1 MVKTCIFVNLPR
13 ITFLFSILLC
23 LILINIQPAFSD
35 IYSNNTNPQ
44 VTSPENSLPQ
54 NTLTV
59 STDKSH
65 YTDGD
70 MIAVSGLVGY
80 QIPGFPVIIR
90 IQTPN
95 GNLLSTQQVT
105 VSSDGTY
112 SKFIYAGGNSW
123 LQEGTYTIFAQYGV
137 KNISAQTTFD
147 FKKSIP
153 QVTQQPQ
160 TTGQPQ
166 TYQQPTTTGQP
177 STYQQPQTSPSQIIQ
192 QNNPE
197 PQMKIDL
204 SGNNLFVIV
213 GAIIAVVAGITIYFV
228 SSSSG
233 KRSKREDMLQDKR
246 EEMMRAEREDMLLD
260 EKTTTERAEKEA
272 SERGE
277 NESIQRNDK
286 ALEIHD
292 EEQYEN
298 MDDNG
303 IPIPYISD
311 DLQTIIEINYD
322 EKMKAK
328 SRIFVS
334 KKQSSKPDSSPL
346 EQDRAKF
353 KSEQIKG
360 KDITG
365 YVSENWVRFK
375 MDVKKF
381 KTSHAR
387 WVYGGNK
394 EIGTDD
400 LPGYSLMVTFG
411 SNEKT
416 FKSLVIQAL
425 QKNGFGCL
433 VGNTSATCHLR
444 EEYPTEEKARQVL
457 EDICKSVNS
466 KLYP

>member
-1 MVKTCIFVNLPR
+1 MKV
-13 ITFLFSILLC
+13 LFGILLC
-23 LILINIQPAFSD
+23 LVLINIQPGFSD
-35 IYSNNTNPQ
+35 IYSNNTNQ
-44 VTSPENSLPQ
+44 RVTSPENSLPQ

-65 YTDGD
+65 YTDKD
-70 MIAVSGLVGY
+70 MIVVSGLVGY
-80 QIPGFPVIIR
+80 PIPGFPVIIR

-95 GNLLSTQQVT
+95 GNLLSTQQVM

-147 FKKSIP
+147 FKKSITP
-153 QVTQQPQ
+153 VTQQPQ

-166 TYQQPTTTGQP
+166 TYQQPTTAGQP

-192 QNNPE
+192 QSNPE

-213 GAIIAVVAGITIYFV
+213 GAIIAAIAGIAIYFV

-246 EEMMRAEREDMLLD
+246 EEMMRVEREDMLLD

-272 SERGE
+272 MLRAEIEASERGE
-277 NESIQRNDK
+277 NESIQQNDK
-286 ALEIHD
+286 ALEIKD

-298 MDDNG
+298 TNDID
-303 IPIPYISD
+303 IPIPYISE
-311 DLQTIIEINYD
+311 DLETTITINYGQR
-322 EKMKAK
+322 MKTK
-328 SRIFVS
+328 NRIFVS
-334 KKQSSKPDSSPL
+334 KKQSTKPNSSPL
-346 EQDRAKF
+346 EQDRAQF

-360 KDITG
+360 KDVTG
-365 YVSENWVRFK
+365 YVGENWVRFK
-375 MDVKKF
+375 IGIKKF
-381 KTSHAR
+381 RTSHAR
-387 WVYGGNK
+387 FVYGGNK

-400 LPGYSLMVTFG
+400 SPGYTLMVTFAN
-411 SNEKT
+411 NEKV
-416 FKSLVIQAL
+416 FKNLVIQAL
-425 QKNGFGCL
+425 QENGFGCL
-433 VGNTSATCHLR
+433 VGNTSASCHR
-444 EEYPTEEKARQVL
+444 IEDYPTDEKARQVL
-457 EDICKSVNS
+457 KSICKSVNS
-466 KLYP
+466 KIYL